1 MEWDNALLDKLFLP
15 YDAEAIKN
23 IPLSNR
29 APQDKFCWPG
39 TTHGGYTI
47 KSGYQFLIHLEKQQL
62 PGCSINDNFQ
72 HIWKAVWSLRIP
84 KKWQTFAWRAS
95 REALP
100 TRVNLLKRRIPL
112 DPQCENCRNSPEDV
126 LHAVWSCP
134 LIKPTWENEP
144 WILRLRTS
152 HVLDYADLFSKV
164 LEIGSSQDVE
174 AFTVITWAL
183 WQRRNKLRLHQAV
196 EAIDQVNTKA
206 RAYLEE
212 FANNIESPPPKDPLP
227 APVIKWQPP
236 RYNLFKANYDGAVFK
251 KTNEAGIGV
260 IIRNREGKVMAS
272 LVQKVRYPQLVE
284 SIEA

>member
-84 KKWQTFAWRAS
+84 KKCQTFAWRAS

-272 LVQKVRYPQLVE
+272 LVQKVRYPQSVE